1 MLWLGVNVFL
11 TLLHFTWQLYEN
23 TTIIYSNLVC
33 FAYYDCQSNMA
44 SIALRMSTM
53 GCIVDKVCRVLCL
66 IFQMIN
72 LICIQLW
79 DTACTLGYACIT
91 WCSGSRSIRHIRSLS
106 LCWACLVACWLF
118 KASGNFLPE
127 CIYHHP
133 GICSY
138 LFTFFL
144 VIYVLYYP
152 LVCTFNFEVD
162 TLWLWPFHLLKEITA
177 CLMGSHL
184 NLWLMSISLMIWLL
198 IGLKLRIFYSHITRS
213 FGAISRRGRGCGFNV
228 LQSNFYWF
236 LIYS

>member
-1 MLWLGVNVFL
+1 MLWLWVNVFP

-23 TTIIYSNLVC
+23 TTVIYSNLVY
-33 FAYYDCQSNMA
+33 FAYYECQSNMA

-53 GCIVDKVCRVLCL
+53 GCIVNKVCWVLCL
-66 IFQMIN
+66 IFQMIS

-79 DTACTLGYACIT
+79 DTACTLGYARIT

-106 LCWACLVACWLF
+106 LRWACLVASWLF

-127 CIYHHP
+127 CMYHHP

-144 VIYVLYYP
+144 VIYVLYRP

-213 FGAISRRGRGCGFNV
+213 VGAISRRGRGCGFTV